1 MEKKISLFML
11 IGFLF
16 AIPCSFF
23 FPSIIVESEFF
34 GKLFLDILKFIVPFV
49 IFISISFSIAS
60 FSTNTKLKK
69 MVPMTLILYVLST
82 TLAITFSLLISSQIN
97 FPVNSDLVSE
107 LNFDSSNKLNIQES
121 IEPLGLDLLNLPR
134 LIIDGNPL
142 AIMIFAICCGIL
154 IKLVNNKKTI
164 EVLSFLNDSIL
175 SSIMYFMWLAPIAI
189 FSLFGNLLIGMD
201 YKIIFLLLKFS
212 LTAITIFISYF
223 LFCYG
228 SIVLFVLKENFYE
241 FIKRIKN
248 ALFFAFVSSS
258 SAATIPLTLKTAESN
273 LNINKQISN
282 FVIPIGATVNMDGS
296 AIYLGLSAV
305 FISNII
311 GLNLSYNEY
320 LLILV
325 TATIGSIGA
334 AGVPSVALV
343 MMTVVF
349 TSVGIPI
356 EAISIIIGVDRIL
369 DMFRTSLNVA
379 GDLLITKIVNKFV

>member
-97 FPVNSDLVSE
+97 FPVNPDLVSE

-201 YKIIFLLLKFS
+201 YKIIFILLKF
-212 LTAITIFISYF
+212 
-223 LFCYG
+223 
-228 SIVLFVLKENFYE
+228 
-241 FIKRIKN
+241 
-248 ALFFAFVSSS
+248 
-258 SAATIPLTLKTAESN
+258 
-273 LNINKQISN
+273 
-282 FVIPIGATVNMDGS
+282 
-296 AIYLGLSAV
+296 
-305 FISNII
+305 
-311 GLNLSYNEY
+311 
-320 LLILV
+320 
-325 TATIGSIGA
+325 
-334 AGVPSVALV
+334 
-343 MMTVVF
+343 
-349 TSVGIPI
+349 
-356 EAISIIIGVDRIL
+356 
-369 DMFRTSLNVA
+369 
-379 GDLLITKIVNKFV
+379 